1 MDDYEVYV
9 IDEDDDERNARN
21 HRVVSGG
28 WKRGPG
34 MIRHPGGT
42 RVGRPSRWSGGR
54 TVVVD
59 RGPAQSVSRTIIGG
73 LTAGELIEAAAQ
85 VLAAIQPLP
94 APPVAQGHA
103 ETDVGNL
110 VLYQSA
116 LATHAKRDEQLRTLG
131 SLVRKLID

>member
-9 IDEDDDERNARN
+9 IDDEDDERTARN

-34 MIRHPGGT
+34 IIRHGGT
-42 RVGRPSRWSGGR
+42 RTVRPSGWSRGR

-85 VLAAIQPLP
+85 ALAAIQPLP
-94 APPVAQGHA
+94 APPVAAGHA
-103 ETDVGNL
+103 ETDVANL